1 MTAPAF
7 VPIPRRLIREL
18 AAGVTGE
25 QRDESAIPSY
35 LHWNPFVRWIITR
48 RLQVVTRMVAERL
61 AARSRSVPPSG
72 LDFGCGV
79 GLLLPTLA
87 PHLATLYLTDLDLRA
102 ARLTA
107 GRFQIE
113 NACLLDAAR
122 WAEEIDDASLA
133 FVIAADV
140 LEHVDDLSA
149 LVHRF
154 AAKLEPGGALIVS
167 GPTETAIYRLAR
179 KVAGF
184 TGEYHVRT
192 IFDIEGEIESA
203 GFALHRRRSLPAPF
217 LPTLFRISHY
227 VRPDEG

>member
-1 MTAPAF
+1 MTSPTF
-7 VPIPRRLIREL
+7 VPIPRRLIAEVT
-18 AAGVTGE
+18 AAVEGE

-48 RLQVVTRMVAERL
+48 RLQVATQMVATAL
-61 AARSRSVPPSG
+61 AARRRSGPPSG

-87 PHLATLYLTDLDLRA
+87 PHLATFHLTDLDLRA

-107 GRFQIE
+107 DHFHID
-113 NACLLDAAR
+113 NARLLEADR
-122 WAEEIDDASLA
+122 WSEEIDDKSLA

-140 LEHVDDLSA
+140 LEHVDDLTGM
-149 LVHRF
+149 VRRF
-154 AAKLEPGGALIVS
+154 AEKLEPGGTLIVS

-179 KVAGF
+179 KIAGF

-192 IFDIEGEIESA
+192 IFDIEAEISAA
-203 GFALHRRRSLPAPF
+203 GFAAKERSTLPGPL
-217 LPTLFRISHY
+217 LPTLFRITRY
-227 VRPDEG
+227 VHPDGR